1 MNLSNSKLLTYLLNP
16 KMTQALAVAIIDTK

>member
-16 KMTQALAVAIIDTK
+16 KMTQAVAVVKIDTK